1 MRGCLFVV
9 GMGALV
15 IALVVVVGLPALA
28 AGVLTAGVG
37 AAGLHADDTTV
48 TVSSDPPTDLLLLHA
63 DRVRVRATH
72 ATFRG
77 LEIGALDVTL
87 GDVALVDRT
96 AASVDGRLSGVVV
109 PNVGARSLDLPE
121 ITLSGGGD
129 AVDAA
134 TSITA
139 TAADT
144 LVADAIEAG
153 LGQRPTSVTLAS
165 PDLVTVRLGIT
176 VHARLVVTA
185 AGDLVARV
193 ADGPAAGQDV
203 TLLRGGE
210 DLPIRLT
217 GADVTAGG
225 DLHLAGRLTV
235 GLLGN

>member
-1 MRGCLFVV
+1 MRGCLFVLV
-9 GMGALV
+9 LGAV
-15 IALVVVVGLPALA
+15 VAALVVVVGLPAFA
-28 AGVLTAGVG
+28 AGILTAGIG

-77 LEIGALDVTL
+77 LEISALDVTL
-87 GDVALVDRT
+87 QDVALVDRT
-96 AASVDGRLSGVVV
+96 AAAVDGRLSGVVV
-109 PNVGARSLDLPE
+109 PNVGARPLDLAE
-121 ITLSGGGD
+121 ITLSGGGTAID
-129 AVDAA
+129 AGS
-134 TSITA
+134 SIAA

-144 LVADAIEAG
+144 LIADAIEADVG
-153 LGQRPTSVTLAS
+153 IRPTSVTLSS
-165 PDLVTVRLGIT
+165 PDLVTVKLDASVR
-176 VHARLVVTA
+176 ARLTVTA
-185 AGDLVARV
+185 TGDLVARV
-193 ADGPAAGQDV
+193 SDGPMAGQEI

-217 GADVTAGG
+217 AVDVTPSG